1 MSQTSLT
8 VLSHWSTLVENMH
21 ASPQEFYT
29 HVSDLVKMRE
39 IPDIKIERVTW
50 KEGGFLSADRVY
62 LRVSRGRYLYD
73 ICAAPFGTGFF
84 FSSWMAVKM
93 PSPLWAIIGLIALPF
108 VAIWAFVFLV
118 FLAGTT
124 GFMLWGA
131 GCVTCAVLFFIFLS
145 KEESTFADY
154 VFVVPRVGPYLEKV
168 FRPNTYFRM
177 DTESMFSTMAH
188 KAVLEAVDA
197 TTKEKGAREVIG
209 DERKPILRGFFDR

>member
-8 VLSHWSTLVENMH
+8 VLSHWATLVENME

-50 KEGGFLSADRVY
+50 KEGSFLSADRVY

-73 ICAAPFGTGFF
+73 VCAAPFGTGFF
-84 FSSWMAVKM
+84 FSSWMAVRV
-93 PSPLWAIIGLIALPF
+93 PSPLWAIIALFVLPF
-108 VAIWAFVFLV
+108 FLICS
-118 FLAGTT
+118 FIFLILLAGTT

-131 GCVTCAVLFFIFLS
+131 GVVTAMILFFIFLS
-145 KEESTFADY
+145 KEESPFADY
-154 VFVVPRVGPYLEKV
+154 IFVVPRVGPYLEKI

-177 DTESMFSTMAH
+177 DTESMFQSMTHA
-188 KAVLEAVDA
+188 AVLEAVDA
-197 TTKEKGAREVIG
+197 TTKEKGAREVTG